1 MSEQAVKPCG
11 IMENKADILQ
21 ELREISP
28 LIVDFQS
35 VNPYG
40 IPGGYFTA
48 FPEMMLEKIRIEE
61 MLVNASANT
70 YGVPAGYFEGL
81 SANILS
87 KIKTGETNNE
97 VNTELAELAPLLN
110 TISKEQVYTVPA
122 GYFDE
127 IDLTAAMQEPKEA
140 KVITL
145 RIARKWMQFAAA
157 AVMAGILVTGA
168 FLFTDDHGNL
178 NNTGIDVPD
187 ISSEMNAVSE
197 DELATYLNNP
207 EHIVAAPAST
217 SLATEAELVEVK
229 NNLQKLSDEELSQ
242 YLKENAE
249 PFDPGASEKE

>member
-1 MSEQAVKPCG
+1 MK
-11 IMENKADILQ
+11 NKTDILQ

-48 FPEMMLEKIRIEE
+48 FPEMMLEKIRIEA
-61 MLVNASANT
+61 MLANASANT

-97 VNTELAELAPLLN
+97 VQIELAELAPLLN
-110 TISKEQVYTVPA
+110 TISKELVYTVPA
-122 GYFDE
+122 GYFE
-127 IDLTAAMQEPKEA
+127 AIDLTATMQAPKEA
-140 KVITL
+140 KVVTL

-168 FLFTDDHGNL
+168 FLFTDDRGNL
-178 NNTGIDVPD
+178 NNTNIDVPD
-187 ISSEMNAVSE
+187 VSSEMNKVSE
-197 DELATYLNNP
+197 DDLIIYLDNP
-207 EHIVAAPAST
+207 EHFVAAPAAT
-217 SLATEAELVEVK
+217 SLASEAELADVK
-229 NNLQKLSDEELSQ
+229 NNLQRVSDEELNQ

-249 PFDPGASEKE
+249 PFDASVSEKE

>member
-1 MSEQAVKPCG
+1 MNRLSKLVA

-40 IPGGYFTA
+40 VPGGYFTA
-48 FPEMMLEKIRIEE
+48 FPEMMLEKIRIET

-70 YGVPAGYFEGL
+70 YAVPAGYFEGL
-81 SANILS
+81 PANILS
-87 KIKTGETNNE
+87 KIKNGDATNE
-97 VNTELAELAPLLN
+97 VEIELAEVAPLLN

-122 GYFDE
+122 GYFE
-127 IDLTAAMQEPKEA
+127 EMDLAAAMQAPNEG
-140 KVITL
+140 KVVTL

-168 FLFTDDHGNL
+168 FLFTDDRGNL
-178 NNTGIDVPD
+178 NNTNMDVPD
-187 ISSEMNAVSE
+187 VSSEMNKVSE
-197 DELATYLNNP
+197 DDLVTYLDSP
-207 EHIVAAPAST
+207 EHIVAAPAAT
-217 SLATEAELVEVK
+217 SLATEAELADVK
-229 NNLQKLSDEELSQ
+229 NNLHRLSDDELNQ

-249 PFDPGASEKE
+249 PFDAPVSEKE